1 MIDVLKDCVI
11 IKSNTLERFMEMLVF
26 ETLIKLDLKRHQ
38 HSIPIRS
45 FEKMF
50 IRKIILDMESFLR
63 NGDIP
68 KKNGRMEE
76 DQLRKMRNQLQS
88 LNPRLRKV
96 IIKNEHSRLKES
108 KSLEQLV
115 EQKLQ
120 EKKKKKL
127 ESPTGDEML
136 ESKYNLQLEPE
147 KGSNEF
153 NNLKLIPE
161 NKRMFVRK
169 DRSVVAEV
177 QESENKQNFLEVIC
191 EEKQRAEVK
200 GKRHRKTI
208 TSR

>member
-1 MIDVLKDCVI
+1 MIDVLKECVI

>member
-1 MIDVLKDCVI
+1 MLKDCVI

-127 ESPTGDEML
+127 ENPTVDEML

-153 NNLKLIPE
+153 NNLKLIAE

-191 EEKQRAEVK
+191 EEEQRAEVK

-208 TSR
+208 TGR

>member
-1 MIDVLKDCVI
+1 MLKDCVI

-127 ESPTGDEML
+127 ENPTVDEML

-153 NNLKLIPE
+153 NNLKLIAE

-208 TSR
+208 TGR

>member
-127 ESPTGDEML
+127 ENPTVDEML

-153 NNLKLIPE
+153 NNLKLIAE

-208 TSR
+208 TGR